1 MTVKDVGYDN
11 DWDYDLMR
19 EIEVDEGIDPRHL
32 AMRLF
37 YDLTYYGFSPDTINH
52 HPDADELAGLE
63 PNMYDLML
71 KQAQDED
78 ERERLKNMSRR
89 LNVMKR
95 LTDDTTLSL
104 EDVSFLEYSPAV
116 YYADFTSR
124 CRDAN
129 ARVGYIEEL
138 YSSYFKFPDDD
149 TDFDRVILLVKTSS
163 EFPLTDIDRVAL
175 VFIEIGQE
183 AGHEARADVLEGQG
197 GTVEEFQ
204 GADAA
209 AHLHG
214 RNPEVQGAVDDP
226 FEGFR
231 VDIFA
236 KEVQGDRQR
245 GVLEREVAEIAEEG
259 LRHGLDPLGHVQPP
273 VRGEA
278 VHDGFPQAR
287 QRSLSI
293 RAVVFHLANRP

>member
-1 MTVKDVGYDN
+1 MTVKECILSVPFDEMAERLLAFCPQLEYSIAKFKEAYDIVRLFEPLAKGTGRLHVQLSSDPGFDLLMTPGVGYDN

-37 YDLTYYGFSPDTINH
+37 YALTYYGFSPDTINH

-63 PNMYDLML
+63 PYRYDLML

-175 VFIEIGQE
+175 DRLFRLFAGRQMTVGYGTENTLGQE
-183 AGHEARADVLEGQG
+183 MRIDMAFTWPEA
-197 GTVEEFQ
+197 
-204 GADAA
+204 
-209 AHLHG
+209 
-214 RNPEVQGAVDDP
+214 
-226 FEGFR
+226 
-231 VDIFA
+231 I
-236 KEVQGDRQR
+236 K
-245 GVLEREVAEIAEEG
+245 
-259 LRHGLDPLGHVQPP
+259 
-273 VRGEA
+273 
-278 VHDGFPQAR
+278 
-287 QRSLSI
+287 
-293 RAVVFHLANRP
+293 

>member
-1 MTVKDVGYDN
+1 MTVKECILSIPFDEMAERLLAFSPQLDYSIAKFKEAYDIVRLFEPLAKGTGRLHVQLSSDPCFDLLMTPGVGYDN

-175 VFIEIGQE
+175 DRLFRLFAGRQMTVGYGTENTLGQE
-183 AGHEARADVLEGQG
+183 MRIDMAFTWPEA
-197 GTVEEFQ
+197 
-204 GADAA
+204 
-209 AHLHG
+209 
-214 RNPEVQGAVDDP
+214 
-226 FEGFR
+226 
-231 VDIFA
+231 I
-236 KEVQGDRQR
+236 K
-245 GVLEREVAEIAEEG
+245 
-259 LRHGLDPLGHVQPP
+259 
-273 VRGEA
+273 
-278 VHDGFPQAR
+278 
-287 QRSLSI
+287 
-293 RAVVFHLANRP
+293 

>member
-1 MTVKDVGYDN
+1 MTVKECILSIPFDEMAERLLAFSPQLDYSIAKFKEAYDIVRLFEPLAKGTGRLHVQLSSDPGFDLLITPGVGYDN

-175 VFIEIGQE
+175 DRLFRLFAGRQMTVGYGTENTLGQE
-183 AGHEARADVLEGQG
+183 MRIDMAFTWPEA
-197 GTVEEFQ
+197 
-204 GADAA
+204 
-209 AHLHG
+209 
-214 RNPEVQGAVDDP
+214 
-226 FEGFR
+226 
-231 VDIFA
+231 I
-236 KEVQGDRQR
+236 K
-245 GVLEREVAEIAEEG
+245 
-259 LRHGLDPLGHVQPP
+259 
-273 VRGEA
+273 
-278 VHDGFPQAR
+278 
-287 QRSLSI
+287 
-293 RAVVFHLANRP
+293 

>member
-1 MTVKDVGYDN
+1 MTVKECILSVPFDEMAERLLAFCPQLEYSIAKFKEAYDIVRLFEPLAKGTGRLHVQLSSDPGFDLLITPGVGYDN

-19 EIEVDEGIDPRHL
+19 EIEVDEGIAPRHL

-63 PNMYDLML
+63 PNRYDLML

-95 LTDDTTLSL
+95 LTDGTTLSL

-116 YYADFTSR
+116 YYAAFTSR
-124 CRDAN
+124 CRDVKV
-129 ARVGYIEEL
+129 RVGYIEEL
-138 YSSYFKFPDDD
+138 YTRYFKFPDDD

-175 VFIEIGQE
+175 DRLFRLFAGRQMTVGYGTENTLGQE
-183 AGHEARADVLEGQG
+183 MRIDMAFTWPEA
-197 GTVEEFQ
+197 
-204 GADAA
+204 
-209 AHLHG
+209 
-214 RNPEVQGAVDDP
+214 
-226 FEGFR
+226 
-231 VDIFA
+231 I
-236 KEVQGDRQR
+236 K
-245 GVLEREVAEIAEEG
+245 
-259 LRHGLDPLGHVQPP
+259 
-273 VRGEA
+273 
-278 VHDGFPQAR
+278 
-287 QRSLSI
+287 
-293 RAVVFHLANRP
+293 

>member
-1 MTVKDVGYDN
+1 MTVKECILSIPFDEMAERLLAFSPQLDYSIAKFKEAYDIVRLFEPLAKGTGRLHVQLSSDPGFDLLMTPGVGYDN

-63 PNMYDLML
+63 PNRYDLML

-104 EDVSFLEYSPAV
+104 EDVSFLEYSPVV
-116 YYADFTSR
+116 YYADFVSR
-124 CRDAN
+124 CRDVK
-129 ARVGYIEEL
+129 ARVDYIGEL

-149 TDFDRVILLVKTSS
+149 TAFDRIILLVKTDGRY
-163 EFPLTDIDRVAL
+163 PLTQVD
-175 VFIEIGQE
+175 
-183 AGHEARADVLEGQG
+183 HEALDRFMKLFA
-197 GTVEEFQ
+197 
-204 GADAA
+204 
-209 AHLHG
+209 G
-214 RNPEVQGAVDDP
+214 RQVIMGYGSDDSL
-226 FEGFR
+226 G
-231 VDIFA
+231 
-236 KEVQGDRQR
+236 KEMRIDM
-245 GVLEREVAEIAEEG
+245 AFTW
-259 LRHGLDPLGHVQPP
+259 P
-273 VRGEA
+273 
-278 VHDGFPQAR
+278 
-287 QRSLSI
+287 
-293 RAVVFHLANRP
+293 

>member
-1 MTVKDVGYDN
+1 MTVKECILSIPFDEMAERLLAFSPQLDYSIAKFKEAYDIVRLFEPLAKGTGRLHVQLSSDPGFDLLMTPGVGYDN

-19 EIEVDEGIDPRHL
+19 EIEVDEGIAPRHL

-175 VFIEIGQE
+175 DRLFRLFAGRQMTVGYGTENTLGQE
-183 AGHEARADVLEGQG
+183 MRIDMAFTWPEA
-197 GTVEEFQ
+197 
-204 GADAA
+204 
-209 AHLHG
+209 
-214 RNPEVQGAVDDP
+214 
-226 FEGFR
+226 
-231 VDIFA
+231 I
-236 KEVQGDRQR
+236 K
-245 GVLEREVAEIAEEG
+245 
-259 LRHGLDPLGHVQPP
+259 
-273 VRGEA
+273 
-278 VHDGFPQAR
+278 
-287 QRSLSI
+287 
-293 RAVVFHLANRP
+293 

>member
-1 MTVKDVGYDN
+1 MTVKECILSIPFDEMAERLLAFSPQLDYSIAKFKEAYDIVRLFEPLAKGTGRLHVQLSSDPGFDLLMTPGVGYDN

-63 PNMYDLML
+63 PNRYDLML

-175 VFIEIGQE
+175 DRLFRLFAGRQMTVGYGTENTLGQE
-183 AGHEARADVLEGQG
+183 MRIDMAFTWPEA
-197 GTVEEFQ
+197 
-204 GADAA
+204 
-209 AHLHG
+209 
-214 RNPEVQGAVDDP
+214 
-226 FEGFR
+226 
-231 VDIFA
+231 I
-236 KEVQGDRQR
+236 K
-245 GVLEREVAEIAEEG
+245 
-259 LRHGLDPLGHVQPP
+259 
-273 VRGEA
+273 
-278 VHDGFPQAR
+278 
-287 QRSLSI
+287 
-293 RAVVFHLANRP
+293 

>member
-1 MTVKDVGYDN
+1 MTVKECILSIPFDEMAERLLAFSPQLDYSIAKFKEAYDIVRLFEPLAKGTGRLHVQLSSDPGFDLLMTPGVGYDN

-63 PNMYDLML
+63 PNRYDLML

-95 LTDDTTLSL
+95 LTDDTTLRL

-175 VFIEIGQE
+175 DRLFRLFAGRQMTVGYGTENTLGQE
-183 AGHEARADVLEGQG
+183 MRIDMAFTWPEA
-197 GTVEEFQ
+197 
-204 GADAA
+204 
-209 AHLHG
+209 
-214 RNPEVQGAVDDP
+214 
-226 FEGFR
+226 
-231 VDIFA
+231 I
-236 KEVQGDRQR
+236 K
-245 GVLEREVAEIAEEG
+245 
-259 LRHGLDPLGHVQPP
+259 
-273 VRGEA
+273 
-278 VHDGFPQAR
+278 
-287 QRSLSI
+287 
-293 RAVVFHLANRP
+293 

>member
-1 MTVKDVGYDN
+1 MTVKECILSIPFEEMLERLLAFSPRLEYSISKCKEAYDIVRLLDPLVEEPDTLHVQLSSDPGFDLLMTPGVGYDN

-175 VFIEIGQE
+175 DRLFRLFAGRQMTVGYGTENTLGQE
-183 AGHEARADVLEGQG
+183 MRIDMAFTWPEA
-197 GTVEEFQ
+197 
-204 GADAA
+204 
-209 AHLHG
+209 
-214 RNPEVQGAVDDP
+214 
-226 FEGFR
+226 
-231 VDIFA
+231 I
-236 KEVQGDRQR
+236 K
-245 GVLEREVAEIAEEG
+245 
-259 LRHGLDPLGHVQPP
+259 
-273 VRGEA
+273 
-278 VHDGFPQAR
+278 
-287 QRSLSI
+287 
-293 RAVVFHLANRP
+293 

>member
-1 MTVKDVGYDN
+1 MTVKECILSIPFDEMAERLLAFSPQLDYSIAKFKEAYDIVRLFEPLAKGTGRLHVQLSSDPGFDLLMTPGVGYDN

-63 PNMYDLML
+63 PNRYDLML

-175 VFIEIGQE
+175 DRLFRLFAGRQITVGYGTENTLGQE
-183 AGHEARADVLEGQG
+183 MRIDMAFTWPEA
-197 GTVEEFQ
+197 
-204 GADAA
+204 
-209 AHLHG
+209 
-214 RNPEVQGAVDDP
+214 
-226 FEGFR
+226 
-231 VDIFA
+231 I
-236 KEVQGDRQR
+236 K
-245 GVLEREVAEIAEEG
+245 
-259 LRHGLDPLGHVQPP
+259 
-273 VRGEA
+273 
-278 VHDGFPQAR
+278 
-287 QRSLSI
+287 
-293 RAVVFHLANRP
+293 

>member
-1 MTVKDVGYDN
+1 MTVKECILSIPFDEMAERLLAFCPQLEYSIAKFKEAYDIVRLFEPLAKGTGRLHVQLSSDPGFDLLMTPGVGYDN

-63 PNMYDLML
+63 PNRYDLML

-95 LTDDTTLSL
+95 LTDGTTLSL
-104 EDVSFLEYSPAV
+104 DDIAFFEHSPAV
-116 YYADFTSR
+116 YYADFISR
-124 CRDAN
+124 CCDVKV
-129 ARVGYIEEL
+129 RVGYIEEL
-138 YSSYFKFPDDD
+138 YTRYFKFPDDD

-175 VFIEIGQE
+175 DRLFRLFAGRQMTVGYGTENTLGQE
-183 AGHEARADVLEGQG
+183 MRIDMAFTWPEA
-197 GTVEEFQ
+197 
-204 GADAA
+204 
-209 AHLHG
+209 
-214 RNPEVQGAVDDP
+214 
-226 FEGFR
+226 
-231 VDIFA
+231 I
-236 KEVQGDRQR
+236 K
-245 GVLEREVAEIAEEG
+245 
-259 LRHGLDPLGHVQPP
+259 
-273 VRGEA
+273 
-278 VHDGFPQAR
+278 
-287 QRSLSI
+287 
-293 RAVVFHLANRP
+293 

>member
-1 MTVKDVGYDN
+1 MTVKECILSIPFDEMAERLLAFSPQLDYSIAKFKEAYDIVRLFEPLAKGTGRLHVQLSSDPGFDLLITPGVGYDN

-19 EIEVDEGIDPRHL
+19 EIEVDEGIAPRHL

-63 PNMYDLML
+63 PNRYDLML

-175 VFIEIGQE
+175 DRLFRLFAGRQMTVGYGTENTLGQE
-183 AGHEARADVLEGQG
+183 MRIDMAFTWPEA
-197 GTVEEFQ
+197 
-204 GADAA
+204 
-209 AHLHG
+209 
-214 RNPEVQGAVDDP
+214 
-226 FEGFR
+226 
-231 VDIFA
+231 I
-236 KEVQGDRQR
+236 K
-245 GVLEREVAEIAEEG
+245 
-259 LRHGLDPLGHVQPP
+259 
-273 VRGEA
+273 
-278 VHDGFPQAR
+278 
-287 QRSLSI
+287 
-293 RAVVFHLANRP
+293 

>member
-1 MTVKDVGYDN
+1 MTVKECILSVPFDEMAERLLAFCPQLEYSIAKFKEAYDIVRLFEPLAKGTGRLHVQLSSDPGFDLLMTPGVGYDN

-32 AMRLF
+32 ARRLF
-37 YDLTYYGFSPDTINH
+37 HDLTYFGFSPDTISH
-52 HPDADELAGLE
+52 RPDEDEFADLQ
-63 PNMYDLML
+63 PNKYDLML
-71 KQAQDED
+71 EKAQDDD
-78 ERERLKNMSRR
+78 EREHLKNMSRR

-175 VFIEIGQE
+175 DRLFRLFAGRQMTVGYGTENTLGQE
-183 AGHEARADVLEGQG
+183 MRIDMAFTWPEA
-197 GTVEEFQ
+197 
-204 GADAA
+204 
-209 AHLHG
+209 
-214 RNPEVQGAVDDP
+214 
-226 FEGFR
+226 
-231 VDIFA
+231 I
-236 KEVQGDRQR
+236 K
-245 GVLEREVAEIAEEG
+245 
-259 LRHGLDPLGHVQPP
+259 
-273 VRGEA
+273 
-278 VHDGFPQAR
+278 
-287 QRSLSI
+287 
-293 RAVVFHLANRP
+293 